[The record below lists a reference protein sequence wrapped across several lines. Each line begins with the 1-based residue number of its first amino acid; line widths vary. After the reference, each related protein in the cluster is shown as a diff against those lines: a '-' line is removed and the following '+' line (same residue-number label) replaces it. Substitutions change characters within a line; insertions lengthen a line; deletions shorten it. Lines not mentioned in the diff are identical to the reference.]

1 MKSSGTTPL
10 VESYRRL
17 QLRCIDADDQSC
29 SVISLTVD
37 PNKPHQSITEALK
50 RFGHSEQL
58 TDDNRVFCSGFC
70 QAKTARLTQILLQR
84 PPEMLV
90 LRLQRFRQIRGGSR
104 LEKIDARV
112 EFPCGPDERLDVT
125 ENAFLRDEE
134 QRVLY
139 RLVAVCAH
147 LGSSID
153 SGHYISYVR
162 GGENGKGSETWSK
175 QWVRI
180 DDDFV
185 SVIDEA
191 IFRQE
196 TLSSAYL
203 LFYAR
208 CRGGRLED

>member
-1 MKSSGTTPL
+1 M
-10 VESYRRL
+10 
-17 QLRCIDADDQSC
+17 
-29 SVISLTVD
+29 ISLAVD
-37 PNKPHQSITEALK
+37 PDKSHQSIAEALK

-58 TDDNRVFCSGFC
+58 TDDNRVFCDGFC
-70 QAKTARLTQILLQR
+70 QTKTSRLTQILLQR
-84 PPEMLV
+84 PPATLV
-90 LRLQRFRQIRGGSR
+90 LRLQRFRQVRAGSR
-104 LEKIDARV
+104 LEKLDASV

-139 RLVAVCAH
+139 QLVAVCAH
-147 LGSSID
+147 LGGSID

-162 GGENGKGSETWSK
+162 GSGGDDKCSDASQ
-175 QWVRI
+175 QWIRI

-185 SVIDEA
+185 SVIDQS

-208 CRGGRLED
+208 CRDGDLEAQHDSTSDRQR